1 MRAKEAVRVKETRNE
16 SERAA
21 IPKPSHTL
29 RGGRER
35 ERETEREREF
45 NPAQGLVNSSF
56 DELAVFKLHG
66 SKPKAHA
73 PVCNTT
79 CLRLK
84 AIQAQN
90 QSRQT

>member
-35 ERETEREREF
+35 ERETERERESLTRPKDLLILLLT
-45 NPAQGLVNSSF
+45 NWLSSSCT
-56 DELAVFKLHG
+56 DQSLKLM
-66 SKPKAHA
+66 PPYVTPHA
-73 PVCNTT
+73 
-79 CLRLK
+79 
-84 AIQAQN
+84 
-90 QSRQT
+90 